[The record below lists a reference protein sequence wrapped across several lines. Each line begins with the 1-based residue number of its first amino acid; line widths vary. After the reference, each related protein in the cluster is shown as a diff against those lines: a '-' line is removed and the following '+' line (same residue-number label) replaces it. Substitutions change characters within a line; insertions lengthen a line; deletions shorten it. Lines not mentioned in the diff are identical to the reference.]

1 MNGQRPKKA
10 VNSKIRPN
18 KAIQLIDSI
27 AIEKAMFLKAQNV
40 D

>member
-1 MNGQRPKKA
+1 MKNIVMQ
-10 VNSKIRPN
+10 VVITIVILILSYF
-18 KAIQLIDSI
+18 LIDSI